1 MRFASLLLS
10 GVFAMTTQAT
20 YDDVN
25 LVLRLYELRREAK
38 LRAAREWFAGT
49 LRARTLE
56 ELDQACPEG
65 SEASAYFRMVASY
78 WEMVASFLTA
88 GVLHEELFYQS
99 GGEMLLVWEKIK
111 DLLPALRRRCANPLL
126 YRNLEQAAGR
136 YIRWLNQQA
145 PGAYDNF
152 AARLRGAPPG
162 D

>member
-1 MRFASLLLS
+1 
-10 GVFAMTTQAT
+10 MTTQAT

-65 SEASAYFRMVASY
+65 SEASAYFRMVVSY

>member
-1 MRFASLLLS
+1 
-10 GVFAMTTQAT
+10 MTTQAT

>member
-1 MRFASLLLS
+1 
-10 GVFAMTTQAT
+10 MTTQAT

-78 WEMVASFLTA
+78 WEMVASFLTG